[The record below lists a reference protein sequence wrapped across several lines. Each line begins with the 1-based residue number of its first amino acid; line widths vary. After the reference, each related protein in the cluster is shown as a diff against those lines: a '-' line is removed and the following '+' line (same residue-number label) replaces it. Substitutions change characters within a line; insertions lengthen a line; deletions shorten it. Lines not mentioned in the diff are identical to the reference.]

1 MSSSVRI
8 LIVEDLPTDA
18 ELAMREIRKNLPDS
32 VFQRVQTESAYLE
45 ALETYSP
52 DLILSDYKMPQFTG
66 MRAIMLAK
74 ERIPLVPLI
83 IYTGSKNEDVAVECM
98 KAGAV
103 NYIIKENLKRLGSAV
118 IHALEEK
125 QLHIEHTLAEEK
137 LRDSEAK
144 LRKAQHFARIGSWT
158 WNIKTNQLDWSDEM
172 YNIFGLTKETFTG
185 ILSDVVAQ
193 AIHPDDRAKVDE
205 SNLKVMNDG
214 KPTPLE
220 YRIIWNDGSI
230 HVVWA
235 EAGELILD
243 NSGMPYLLSGTVQEI
258 TERKRTEEAL
268 EKSEASFRMIFEQT
282 STGKAL
288 TAMDGKFLKVN
299 AALARILGY
308 TVDELQQINFQ
319 DITHPDDISVS
330 IESIRSLLAGDQD
343 KCQFEKRYIH
353 KNGSIVWAFV
363 NTTLARDAQ
372 NSPLYFITSITDITA
387 RKQTEDALRE
397 SQARYQLVFENSGT
411 ANAIFD
417 TECRLILQNSLS
429 SKSLGLKPEEGL
441 GKTAIELFGP
451 GRGLVVTERM
461 QHILSSGVTESF
473 ESEFNLPIGKKWYRS
488 TYQPVFDEQHAL
500 VGIQVI
506 SQDITERKQAEEKLY
521 LQSAMLEAS
530 ANAIVITNHEG
541 SIQWANPAFTVLT
554 GYRFPEE
561 AFGSNPRELVKSGKQ
576 DQRFY
581 KNLWDTILAGKV
593 WHGELVNRRKDGSLY
608 DEEMTITPVRNEKG
622 GIEHFIAVKWD
633 ITERKKVEE
642 ALHESEERLRL
653 SLHAANQ
660 GLYDL
665 NVQTGKIIVNAEYAE
680 MLGYEFETF
689 VETNSA
695 WIERLHPD
703 DVEITSKA
711 YADYISGLKPEY
723 RIECRQRTKDGNW
736 KWILSLGRVVE
747 WDAQGN
753 PLRMLGTHTDITE
766 RKQSEDLILQYT
778 NELELRVA
786 ERTADLSRVNS
797 DLARA
802 LRARD
807 EFLASVSHELRTPLT
822 GILGLSEALQLNT
835 YGELNHR
842 QQQTMSMIEESGR
855 HLLTLINDILDLSK
869 IEAGK
874 LELQL
879 APCSLA
885 DICQTSLQLAKG
897 MAQQKKQDV
906 HYTPIERPV
915 IIQADARRLKQILV
929 NLLGNAIKFTPQ
941 NGKLGL
947 EVQANETE
955 QIVKLTVWD
964 NGIGI
969 ELENLQKLFKPF
981 VQIDSSLAR
990 EYAGTGL
997 GLALVQHLT
1006 EMHNGSIEVES
1017 IIDEGSRFTVTL
1029 PWLPQN
1035 DDPVAGFH
1043 GGETAPVTLIKR
1055 SRSPLVIIADD
1066 NEMGLQMVG
1075 DFLESQQY
1083 RAIKVRSG
1091 FELLERVTE
1100 LHPEILLVDIQMP
1113 GMDGLETIRRI
1124 RSHPNPQVAAGFIIA
1139 VTALA
1144 MPGDREYCLRAGAN
1158 EYMSKPI
1165 RLKELVATIQKLLK
1179 EKE

>member
-1 MSSSVRI
+1 MSTPTRI
-8 LIVEDLPTDA
+8 LIVENLPTDA
-18 ELAMREIRKNLPDS
+18 ELAIREIRKSIPEAI
-32 VFQRVQTESAYLE
+32 FQHVQTESAYLE

-52 DLILSDYKMPQFTG
+52 DLILSEYRMPQFTG
-66 MRAIMLAK
+66 MRAIKLAK
-74 ERIPLVPLI
+74 ERVPLTPVI

-98 KAGAV
+98 KAGAA
-103 NYIIKENLKRLGSAV
+103 NYVIKENLKRLGSAV

-125 QLHIEHTLAEEK
+125 QLHIEQKLAEGK
-137 LRDSEAK
+137 LRDSETK
-144 LRKAQHFARIGSWT
+144 LRKAQHFAHIGSWT
-158 WNIKTNQLDWSDEM
+158 WNVKTNQLDWSDEM
-172 YNIFGLTKETFTG
+172 YNIFGLAKETFTG
-185 ILSDVVAQ
+185 VLSDVVAQ
-193 AIHPDDRAKVDE
+193 AIHPHDRAKVDA
-205 SNLKVMNDG
+205 SNQSVIDEG
-214 KPTPLE
+214 KPIPLE
-220 YRIIWNDGSI
+220 YRIIWSDGSV

-235 EAGELILD
+235 EAGEIILD
-243 NSGMPYLLSGTVQEI
+243 DEGAPYLLSGTVQEI
-258 TERKRTEEAL
+258 TERKRAEE
-268 EKSEASFRMIFEQT
+268 
-282 STGKAL
+282 
-288 TAMDGKFLKVN
+288 
-299 AALARILGY
+299 
-308 TVDELQQINFQ
+308 
-319 DITHPDDISVS
+319 
-330 IESIRSLLAGDQD
+330 
-343 KCQFEKRYIH
+343 
-353 KNGSIVWAFV
+353 
-363 NTTLARDAQ
+363 
-372 NSPLYFITSITDITA
+372 
-387 RKQTEDALRE
+387 ALRE
-397 SQARYQLVFENSGT
+397 SEEKYRMLFREMLDGFALHEIICDAQGNPIDYRYIAANRAFEQLTGLKAQDIVGKTVLEVLPGTERYWIETYGKVALSGEPTFFENYSAELNKHFQIT
-411 ANAIFD
+411 AFSPAPNQFACIFVD
-417 TECRLILQNSLS
+417 
-429 SKSLGLKPEEGL
+429 
-441 GKTAIELFGP
+441 
-451 GRGLVVTERM
+451 V
-461 QHILSSGVTESF
+461 
-473 ESEFNLPIGKKWYRS
+473 
-488 TYQPVFDEQHAL
+488 
-500 VGIQVI
+500 
-506 SQDITERKQAEEKLY
+506 TERKQTEEKLY

-530 ANAIVITNHEG
+530 ANAIVITNRGG

-593 WHGELVNRRKDGSLY
+593 WHGELVNRRKDGSFY
-608 DEEMTITPVRNEKG
+608 DEEMTITPVQNEKG
-622 GIEHFIAVKWD
+622 KIEHFIAVKSN
-633 ITERKKVEE
+633 ITERKKAEE
-642 ALHESEERLRL
+642 ALRESEERLRL
-653 SLHAANQ
+653 SLQASNQ
-660 GLYDL
+660 GMYDL
-665 NVQTGKIIVNAEYAE
+665 DVQTGKAVVNQEYAH
-680 MLGYEFETF
+680 MLGYDFETF
-689 VETNSA
+689 IETNSA

-711 YADYISGLKPEY
+711 YADYISGLKSEY
-723 RIECRQRTKDGNW
+723 RIEFRQRTKDGNW

-747 WDAQGN
+747 WDAQGK

-766 RKQSEDLILQYT
+766 RKQSEDLIHQYT

-786 ERTADLSRVNS
+786 ERTADLSRANS

-822 GILGLSEALQLNT
+822 GILGLSEALLLNT
-835 YGELNHR
+835 YGELKDR
-842 QQQTMSMIEESGR
+842 QKTTLSMIEESGR
-855 HLLTLINDILDLSK
+855 HLLALINDILDLSK

-885 DICQTSLQLAKG
+885 DICMTSLQLAKG

-906 HYTPIERPV
+906 HYSPAKELV
-915 IIQADARRLKQILV
+915 IIHADARRLKQILV

-964 NGIGI
+964 KGIGI
-969 ELENLQKLFKPF
+969 EIENLQKLFKPF

-997 GLALVQHLT
+997 GLSLVQRLT

-1017 IIDEGSRFTVTL
+1017 IIGEGSRFTVTL

-1035 DDPVAGFH
+1035 DDPVAYGSQ
-1043 GGETAPVTLIKR
+1043 GDEMYPATPTKG

-1066 NEMGLQMVG
+1066 NEMGLQMIG

-1100 LHPEILLVDIQMP
+1100 LHPDIVLVDIQMP

-1124 RSHPNPQVAAGFIIA
+1124 RSHPNPQVASGHIIA

-1158 EYMSKPI
+1158 EYFSKPI
-1165 RLKELVATIQKLLK
+1165 KLKELVDTIQKLLK
-1179 EKE
+1179 EKA